1 MRCMKLLKVLS
12 NLYPEPENNKNL
24 QSFIEKLYQDHTLA
38 LLSKYEIGF
47 MKNNNELK
55 GKDDFNYLN
64 FHHEFFNIENL
75 DMHMSIAST

>member
-1 MRCMKLLKVLS
+1 MRCMKLSKVLS

-24 QSFIEKLYQDHTLA
+24 QGFIEKLYQDHTLA

-47 MKNNNELK
+47 MKNNELK

-64 FHHEFFNIENL
+64 FHHEFFNNENL
-75 DMHMSIAST
+75 DMHMNIAST